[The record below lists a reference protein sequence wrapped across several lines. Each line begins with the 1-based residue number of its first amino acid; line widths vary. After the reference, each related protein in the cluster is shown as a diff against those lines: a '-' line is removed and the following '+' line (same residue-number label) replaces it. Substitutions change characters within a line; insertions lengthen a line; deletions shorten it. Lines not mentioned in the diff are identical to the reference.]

1 MNTLV
6 HISAEAFKGEGRSES
21 YFIWSCDKRDLSMTR
36 ALEGKMHPHLELLMQ
51 RLPWQRALE

>member
-1 MNTLV
+1 MNALV

-36 ALEGKMHPHLELLMQ
+36 FGRKDASPS
-51 RLPWQRALE
+51 RAIDAAAAMATSP